1 MHYTEKIQTSIWQ
14 GMYSF
19 LHFVIKSLHRGEGS
33 FEQRRSDFNPIG
45 TCNSCSI
52 PAVPEKQNWQIVLS
66 LKSTASEPHKFQ
78 TKDAETFSSLQLI
91 DVSTKN
97 QYAQY
102 LQSPIHSLISI
113 TSFCTRFERTH
124 AVSIT
129 RPCPITPPIASKFST
144 TSAACTLPID
154 RPK

>member
-1 MHYTEKIQTSIWQ
+1 MSFRYMYTFRMTKISFADNQDEFSEALENYFPWQIVHYTEKIQTSIWQ

-66 LKSTASEPHKFQ
+66 SKSTASEPHKFQ

-102 LQSPIHSLISI
+102 LQSTIHSL
-113 TSFCTRFERTH
+113 TYLNHVFLH
-124 AVSIT
+124 
-129 RPCPITPPIASKFST
+129 
-144 TSAACTLPID
+144 
-154 RPK
+154 